1 MALALCCLSSAY
13 RTRWQYVRRRR
24 ARTHRRGLLVYN
36 CPSGVLVQPEAFS
49 YNPAATPLVL
59 SSLDDCIHARTACSP
74 MLSSSPHHPHT
85 HSSHTASRTCYFPGP
100 YARSLV
106 CAGPAKP
113 AFPSLDPRPL
123 TLRPSGTL
131 DHLSTRDPTPGGW
144 PQRLPPKICLDG
156 EA

>member
-1 MALALCCLSSAY
+1 MHAVQWCL
-13 RTRWQYVRRRR
+13 
-24 ARTHRRGLLVYN
+24 
-36 CPSGVLVQPEAFS
+36 P
-49 YNPAATPLVL
+49 
-59 SSLDDCIHARTACSP
+59 
-74 MLSSSPHHPHT
+74 SPHHNIHPP
-85 HSSHTASRTCYFPGP
+85 HTASRTSQ
-100 YARSLV
+100 ALMRASLV